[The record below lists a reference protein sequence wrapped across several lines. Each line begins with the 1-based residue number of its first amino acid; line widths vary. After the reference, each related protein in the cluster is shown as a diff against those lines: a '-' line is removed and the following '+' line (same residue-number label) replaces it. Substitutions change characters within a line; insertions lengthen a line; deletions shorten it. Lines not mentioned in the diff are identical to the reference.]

1 MILSSAEQIRE
12 YTEKGFWGRETISDL
27 FRKHV
32 QNKPGA
38 MALVDPPN
46 RAELVSGNPE
56 RLTYGEA
63 GAMADKLA
71 NAWVKKGIGKDD
83 IVLVQLPNIVELV
96 LVYLAAARIGAIVTP
111 VPVQYRTHELKQVVA
126 LTEPKAYI
134 TAAHLHGF
142 ALLDMALGM
151 KESMPSLMCMMSIG
165 TDASAHSPA
174 GADVMD
180 LNSVL
185 LGSNDISA
193 LDEYLKTLEVSAN
206 DIFTICW
213 TSGTEA
219 DPKGVPRSHNHW
231 IWISYGSIDGCQIGE
246 GYTLLN
252 PFPMVNMAGIGG
264 MLVPWLLTGGKLVMH
279 HPLNLPVF
287 LAQLGSE
294 KVDYTVVP
302 PALLTGLLMKPELLR
317 GADLSNIKT
326 IGSGSAPL
334 STWMVKEWQERHGI
348 KIVNIFGSNE
358 GASFTSGPNEFPN
371 PADRAQYFPRF
382 GVKGFEWRSRIA
394 AQMESKLIEPVTK
407 ASINVPGIPAEM
419 AIKSPGIFPGYWK
432 RPDLTAKVL
441 DKDGF
446 FYTGDLF
453 EIAGSG
459 KVFDRYKFV
468 GRLKDIIIRGGTNV
482 SSEEVEALISEHP
495 KVLEVAVVG
504 QPDDRLGEKVCAAV
518 VPAKGQSIT
527 LEEIVEFLKAKDI
540 AVYKLPENLVVLE
553 ALPRNPV
560 GKVLKRLLRS
570 KL

>member
-1 MILSSAEQIRE
+1 MILSPQEQIRE
-12 YTEKGFWGRETISDL
+12 YTEKGYWGTQTISDL

-32 QNKPGA
+32 EQKPDA
-38 MALVDPPN
+38 EALADPPN
-46 RAELVSGNPE
+46 RAELVAGKPT
-56 RLTYGEA
+56 RLTYREA

-83 IVLVQLPNIVELV
+83 IVLVQLPNVVELV

-111 VPVQYRTHELKQVVA
+111 VPVQYRTHELKQVA
-126 LTEPKAYI
+126 QLTEPKIYV
-134 TAAHLHGF
+134 TASQMHGF
-142 ALLDMALGM
+142 GMLDMALGL
-151 KESMPSLMCMMSIG
+151 KDSIPSLLCIMSIG
-165 TDASAHSPA
+165 TDSKEHSSAE
-174 GADVMD
+174 VVD

-185 LGSNDISA
+185 LGNGGTDKLA
-193 LDEYLKTLEVSAN
+193 EYLKTLSVSAN
-206 DIFTICW
+206 DVFTICW

-264 MLVPWLLTGGKLVMH
+264 MLLPWLMTGGKLVMH

-334 STWMVKEWQERHGI
+334 SPWMVKEWQERHGI
-348 KIVNIFGSNE
+348 KVVNIFGSNE
-358 GASFTSGPNEFPN
+358 GASFTSGPKEFPK
-371 PADRAQYFPRF
+371 PEDRAQFFPRF
-382 GVKGFEWRSRIA
+382 GVKGFEWSSRIA
-394 AQMESKLIEPVTK
+394 AQMETKLIEPMTK

-419 AIKSPGIFPGYWK
+419 AIRSPGIFPGYWK

-453 EIAGSG
+453 EIAGAG

-482 SSEEVEALISEHP
+482 SSEEVEALIAEHP

-504 QPDDRLGEKVCAAV
+504 QPDDRLGEKVCAAI
-518 VPAKGQSIT
+518 VPAKGQTIT
-527 LEEIVEFLKAKDI
+527 LEEIVEFLKGKDI
-540 AVYKLPENLVVLE
+540 AVYKLPENLIVLE

-560 GKVLKRLLRS
+560 GKVLKRLLRA
-570 KL
+570 KI

>member
-12 YTEKGFWGRETISDL
+12 YTGKGYWGTETISDL
-27 FRKHV
+27 FLKLV
-32 QNKPGA
+32 QNKPEA
-38 MALVDPPN
+38 PALLDPPN
-46 RAELVSGNPE
+46 RAELVAGKPE
-56 RLTYGEA
+56 RLTYGEL
-63 GAMADKLA
+63 GAMVDRLA
-71 NAWVKKGIGKDD
+71 NAWVSRGVGKDD
-83 IVLVQLPNIVELV
+83 IVLVQLPNVVELV
-96 LVYLAAARIGAIVTP
+96 IVYLAAARIGAIVTP
-111 VPVQYRTHELKQVVA
+111 VPVQYRTHELKQVAA
-126 LTEPKAYI
+126 LTEPKVYV
-134 TAAHLHGF
+134 TASHFGGF
-142 ALLDMALGM
+142 AMLDMALGLR
-151 KESMPSLMCMMSIG
+151 EHIPSLVCVMSIG
-165 TDASAHSPA
+165 TDAPAHA
-174 GADVMD
+174 NADVLD
-180 LNSVL
+180 LTSIL
-185 LGSNDISA
+185 LGGGDTGA
-193 LDEYLKTLEVSAN
+193 LADYLKTLSVSAN

-231 IWISYGSIDGCQIGE
+231 IWIAYGSIDGCQIGE
-246 GYTLLN
+246 NYTLLN

-264 MLVPWLLTGGKLVMH
+264 MLVPWLLTGGKLLMH
-279 HPLNLPVF
+279 HPMNLSVF
-287 LAQLGSE
+287 MAQISSE

-317 GADLSNIKT
+317 GADMSSIKT

-334 STWMVKEWQERHGI
+334 SPWMVKEWQERHGI

-394 AQMESKLIEPVTK
+394 SQMESKLVEPMTK
-407 ASINVPGIPAEM
+407 VAVNVPGIPAEM
-419 AIKSPGIFPGYWK
+419 AIRSPGIFPGYWK
-432 RPDLTAKVL
+432 RPDLTAKVM
-441 DKDGF
+441 DQDGF

-459 KVFDRYKFV
+459 KAFDRYRFV

-482 SSEEVEALISEHP
+482 SSEEVEHLILEHP

-504 QPDDRLGEKVCAAV
+504 QPDERLGEKVCAFV
-518 VPAKGQSIT
+518 VPAKGHTVT
-527 LEEIVEFLKAKDI
+527 LEEIVEFLRVKDI